1 VSKDDKIKGFY
12 KDLFDDNVNEK
23 FNEDLDALKD
33 EVEELKEKNNLKA
46 KEWLSTNNNDVEF
59 NISFSF

>member
-1 VSKDDKIKGFY
+1 MSKDDKIKGFY